1 MHLTER
7 NIQELA
13 YAYVQKIQL
22 SDKQVI
28 FKRHMADC
36 DNCFSRFLVEK
47 ELQEA
52 LIGAG
57 LLSDAVMDEMLGKEK
72 EISGNILLRM
82 IKAADGLRLYIE
94 EAKKKSDMLWNFY
107 PSPQMAFSRGE
118 TSEEETAIYEN
129 SLSEYSMIQVSK
141 QGLLI
146 RLDEADYPAE
156 RYALRV
162 IRGESEERIPFAYN
176 EEEESYDVFVKGE
189 IEPGTQF
196 EIMEAED
203 ED

>member
-7 NIQELA
+7 NIQKLA
-13 YAYVQKIQL
+13 YAYVQKIRL
-22 SDKQVI
+22 SDKQVG

-36 DNCFSRFLVEK
+36 DNCFCRFLVEK

-57 LLSDAVMDEMLGKEK
+57 LISDAVMDEMLGEEK
-72 EISGNILLRM
+72 EVFGNVLLRM
-82 IKAADGLRLYIE
+82 IKVADGLRLHIE
-94 EAKKKSDMLWNFY
+94 EVKEKSDTHWNFY
-107 PSPQMAFSRGE
+107 LSPQMAFSRGE
-118 TSEEETAIYEN
+118 TADEEIVIYES
-129 SLSEYSMIQVSK
+129 SLSEYSTIQVSRE
-141 QGLLI
+141 GLLI

-156 RYALRV
+156 RYALSV

-176 EEEESYDVFVKGE
+176 EKEESYDVFVKGE